1 MTRSEDSLMLP
12 LSRLFARSRLGFAE
26 FFGHVAC
33 SHPNRTAIVAGKRSM
48 TYCELQSRADQIAW
62 QVVGA
67 AGSRA
72 ERIGICLP
80 RSFNLI
86 AAILACQKLGSF
98 YVPLDPEYPKSR
110 LNFMLTDA
118 APGVLVTTSDLA
130 RELGFENQQVPLVLL
145 DAEPNGAVSPEA
157 STGLPVSGEGRA
169 GGYVI
174 YTSGST
180 GTPKGVEMTG
190 QPLLNLVRWQAALTD
205 LPDHAATGQFAP
217 ISFDVSFQEIFSTL
231 CTGGTLVLFSRE
243 QRVDPYLLL
252 EEIRRTGIARLFLP
266 FVALQQ
272 LARSAVATREYP
284 TCLREIH
291 TAGEQLVVSD
301 PLRELFC
308 ALPSC
313 RLYNQYGPSETHV
326 VSCHELDPDPAKWL
340 RLPPI
345 GRPIPNVGLHV
356 LGDDGRPAPPGRVG
370 ELCVSGI
377 ALAEGYFRNPV
388 RTAERFPVIE
398 LNGSATRVYR
408 TGDLVETDA
417 SGIFHFRGRVDQQV
431 KIDGH
436 RVELGE
442 IESIIA
448 DHPAVDETVV
458 LFDREATPSGRLI
471 ACVTLSDSG
480 EKADPTSLLKHLRDR
495 LPAYMVP
502 ETVRVLTTL
511 LKTSSGKVDRK
522 ALLDEMRQP
531 ATLRF
536 EPSGDL
542 CRDILIHWRGILNN
556 PSLGP
561 LDNLFEHGARSV
573 MVPEFQRRMLE
584 THGTKIA
591 ATAIFQHPSPKGLSD
606 FLAGSRG
613 PDRNTRGLHRAA
625 EALRAVQRLNRR
637 ASQHS

>member
-1 MTRSEDSLMLP
+1 MLS
-12 LSRLFARSRLGFAE
+12 LSRLFARSRLGFSE
-26 FFGHVAC
+26 FIDHIAH
-33 SHPNRTAIVAGKRSM
+33 SYPNRTAIVAGKRSM
-48 TYCELQSRADQIAW
+48 TYRELQSLANQIAW
-62 QVVGA
+62 QV
-67 AGSRA
+67 AGTTDNRT

-98 YVPLDPEYPKSR
+98 YIPLDPEYPKSR

-118 APGVLVTTSDLA
+118 APSVLVTTSDLA
-130 RELGFENQQVPLVLL
+130 CELGFENQQVPLVLL
-145 DAEPNGAVSPEA
+145 DAESNSAISPEV
-157 STGLPVSGEGRA
+157 STGLPVSGKGRA

-180 GTPKGVEMTG
+180 GTPKGVEMTR

-252 EEIRRTGIARLFLP
+252 EEIRRARIARLFLP

-284 TCLREIH
+284 TDLREIH

-301 PLRELFC
+301 PLREFFC

-326 VSCHELDPDPAKWL
+326 VSCHELDPDPAKWP

-345 GRPIPNVGLHV
+345 GYPIPNVGLHV
-356 LGDDGRPAPPGRVG
+356 LGDDGRPAPPGAVG

-377 ALAEGYFRNPV
+377 ALAEGYFRNPA

-448 DHPAVDETVV
+448 DHPAVDKAVV

-471 ACVTLSDSG
+471 ACIILSDSS
-480 EKADPTSLLKHLRDR
+480 ERANPTSLLLEHLKDR
-495 LPAYMVP
+495 LPAYMIP

-511 LKTSSGKVDRK
+511 PRTSSGKVDRK
-522 ALLDEMRQP
+522 TLLDEMRQP
-531 ATLRF
+531 AALRF

-556 PSLGP
+556 SSLGP
-561 LDNLFEHGARSV
+561 LDNLFEHGARSI

-584 THGTKIA
+584 THGMKIA

-606 FLAGSRG
+606 FLARSRG
-613 PDRNTRGLHRAA
+613 PDRNTRDLRRAA
-625 EALRAVQRLNRR
+625 EALRAVQRLSRR